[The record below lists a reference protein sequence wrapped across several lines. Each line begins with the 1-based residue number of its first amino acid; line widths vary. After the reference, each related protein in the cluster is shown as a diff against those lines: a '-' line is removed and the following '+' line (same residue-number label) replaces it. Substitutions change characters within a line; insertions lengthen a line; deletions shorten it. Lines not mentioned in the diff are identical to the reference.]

1 MHHSLR
7 YAVAAVGLLLVAGSA
22 TLPAAPAA
30 EVATCD
36 ISAWTTDKDP
46 NGLAVRAGPGTGNAV
61 LARLPPPG
69 GVEGYENA
77 AEVTITGS
85 QNGWFRISAATLPDY
100 SGDKP
105 DKVLFKGVGWVSGRY
120 LNLMLND
127 TVLHR
132 EPALESPVVAT
143 LAFIDSDGDAVG
155 PDSFTVRL
163 HACKGDWVE
172 IDASFKDRHFHGWAT
187 RTCSNQE
194 TTCP

>member
-85 QNGWFRISAATLPDY
+85 QKRPMKSMSCSITQ
-100 SGDKP
+100 
-105 DKVLFKGVGWVSGRY
+105 KV
-120 LNLMLND
+120 
-127 TVLHR
+127 
-132 EPALESPVVAT
+132 
-143 LAFIDSDGDAVG
+143 
-155 PDSFTVRL
+155 
-163 HACKGDWVE
+163 
-172 IDASFKDRHFHGWAT
+172 
-187 RTCSNQE
+187 
-194 TTCP
+194 